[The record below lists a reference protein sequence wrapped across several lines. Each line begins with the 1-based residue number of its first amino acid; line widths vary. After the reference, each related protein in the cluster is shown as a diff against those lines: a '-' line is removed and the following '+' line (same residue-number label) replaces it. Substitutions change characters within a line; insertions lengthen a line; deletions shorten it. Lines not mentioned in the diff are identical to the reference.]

1 MKSKL
6 LDSIS
11 PKFAWFPIGIIL
23 IYDVSALVLCFLTN
37 PLSSHLIPFY
47 CSIIIIWIILFTA
60 SKKLRRVD
68 FTGKEVI
75 LKDIHNHETTIDAL
89 LFKEVTS
96 FFWFAYSIRFTDGR
110 YFLFIINPVT
120 ELFESVTLN
129 KVRVYYEIEV
139 TNELYEIIEKEYP
152 GKNIDAPSI
161 TESKSKAYLW
171 AFVVM
176 ILIYYSVIPP
186 FFSYLEHNDVSTI
199 DEIRSEEFNGVVLKK
214 YRIEYEHDSPV
225 LEIKSRNDSESKVYL
240 NHYYPEVFE
249 LVDVGDTISAKTG
262 DTVVYIRRKDT
273 SFTVRR
279 VPTY

>member
-1 MKSKL
+1 MVKETFRTKS
-6 LDSIS
+6 
-11 PKFAWFPIGIIL
+11 
-23 IYDVSALVLCFLTN
+23 
-37 PLSSHLIPFY
+37 
-47 CSIIIIWIILFTA
+47 
-60 SKKLRRVD
+60 
-68 FTGKEVI
+68 
-75 LKDIHNHETTIDAL
+75 
-89 LFKEVTS
+89 
-96 FFWFAYSIRFTDGR
+96 
-110 YFLFIINPVT
+110 YFL
-120 ELFESVTLN
+120 S
-129 KVRVYYEIEV
+129 V

-161 TESKSKAYLW
+161 TESKSKAFLW

-176 ILIYYSVIPP
+176 ILIYCSVIPP

-199 DEIRSEEFNGVVLKK
+199 DEIRSEEFNGVVMKK
-214 YRIEYEHDSPV
+214 HRIEYEHHSPV
-225 LEIKSRNDSESKVYL
+225 LEIKSRSDSESKVYL